1 MCSPTPVEVDAAP
14 AEKILCDRSG
24 ARRRKVSS
32 TAKVTPVTIPLSD
45 DLLAHG
51 FAEGDEACLTEAYRR
66 WGALL
71 FTIASRKL
79 GDPEEA
85 KDVTQQVFVGAWRG
99 HKNFDHERG
108 SLKTWLVGI
117 THKKIADAL
126 ERRSRHTRDQLAAAA
141 LATPEDGTNG
151 TTTADT
157 VVDHIV
163 IMDELDQLPA
173 PQQTVL
179 RMAFFEDLSQAQIA
193 ERTGMPL
200 GTVKSHTRRGM
211 MRLKH
216 RLEVDSEAR

>member
-1 MCSPTPVEVDAAP
+1 M
-14 AEKILCDRSG
+14 
-24 ARRRKVSS
+24 
-32 TAKVTPVTIPLSD
+32 TIPLSA

-51 FAEGDEACLTEAYRR
+51 FAEGDEACLNEAYRR

-99 HKNFDHERG
+99 RKNFDLQRG

-126 ERRSRHTRDQLAAAA
+126 ERRSRHERDQRAVAAFAV
-141 LATPEDGTNG
+141 PDDGANRTG
-151 TTTADT
+151 TADT

-163 IMDELDQLPA
+163 VMDELDQLPA

-179 RMAFFEDLSQAQIA
+179 RMAFYEDLSQAQIA

>member
-1 MCSPTPVEVDAAP
+1 M
-14 AEKILCDRSG
+14 
-24 ARRRKVSS
+24 
-32 TAKVTPVTIPLSD
+32 TIPLSD

-99 HKNFDHERG
+99 RKNFDHERG

-117 THKKIADAL
+117 THKKIADAF
-126 ERRSRHTRDQLAAAA
+126 ERRSRHTRDQHAAAA
-141 LATPEDGTNG
+141 FATPDDGTNG

-163 IMDELDQLPA
+163 IMEELDQLPA

>member
-1 MCSPTPVEVDAAP
+1 M
-14 AEKILCDRSG
+14 
-24 ARRRKVSS
+24 
-32 TAKVTPVTIPLSD
+32 TASLSD

-51 FAEGDEACLTEAYRR
+51 FADGDEACLNEAYRR
-66 WGALL
+66 WGALI

-99 HKNFDHERG
+99 RKNFDRERG

-126 ERRSRHTRDQLAAAA
+126 DRRSRHIRDQRAVAAY
-141 LATPEDGTNG
+141 TVPDDGANRTA
-151 TTTADT
+151 TADA
-157 VVDHIV
+157 VVDHLV
-163 IMDELDQLPA
+163 LMDELEQLPA
-173 PQQTVL
+173 PQRTVL
-179 RMAFFEDLSQAQIA
+179 TMAFYEDLSQSQIA

-211 MRLKH
+211 MRLKD
-216 RLEVDSEAR
+216 RLEVDSEAP